1 MASSRNLI
9 SGEPSHNHLPQSP
22 LHQQH
27 DNFDDTTDE
36 EEENDDIN
44 FFDAEDDDEDTGVF
58 ENDPLDDDDDDGA
71 EPFSFKRKQK
81 QSILAKPARLLSA
94 ITGNRSPHSLSG
106 TNTPTRLQG
115 LDGTRSENGHANTP
129 KDGIPVDWYVEGPGR
144 RVGYEDMT
152 AIDWIFEY
160 TKERQRLRVLYSSA
174 SGVVG
179 YVQQLL
185 DASQVWIVLVL
196 TGLAV
201 GALAAGIGVTTDWL
215 GDLKIGYC
223 SSGKDGGAFYL
234 NKDFCCLG
242 YDQGEKCLGWKPWAT
257 ALGVGNA
264 GGRWFIGYFF
274 YLLYAVTFALF
285 SSILVQEYGI
295 YAKHSGIP
303 EIKTVLGGFIIKRFL
318 GVWTL
323 VTKSLGLVSLGSSHI
338 PHSWFANTQADPR
351 SRVWH
356 VARKG
361 GPSCSRRLLLRE
373 PLHQAFPQH

>member
-1 MASSRNLI
+1 MASRNLI
-9 SGEPSHNHLPQSP
+9 NGDAAAPSTSTSFNNLPRSP

-27 DNFDDTTDE
+27 NFDDTD
-36 EEENDDIN
+36 EENDDID
-44 FFDAEDDDEDTGVF
+44 FLDADEDTGVF
-58 ENDPLDDDDDDGA
+58 ENDPLDG
-71 EPFSFKRKQK
+71 EPPLSFKRKQK

-94 ITGNRSPHSLSG
+94 ITGTRLGTTQSPARSPARSP
-106 TNTPTRLQG
+106 PTRLQG
-115 LDGTRSENGHANTP
+115 LDIARNENSHANTP

-185 DASQVWIVLVL
+185 DASQVWVVLVL

-215 GDLKIGYC
+215 GDLKVGYC

-323 VTKSLGLVSLGSSHI
+323 VTKSLGLVSL
-338 PHSWFANTQADPR
+338 R
-351 SRVWH
+351 SLYYILVMIR
-356 VARKG
+356 
-361 GPSCSRRLLLRE
+361 
-373 PLHQAFPQH
+373 